1 MRILGASLD
10 KWFGSARR
18 TIVESCKVG
27 AATLADGVGG
37 NGNTEPSFASAAA
50 AG

>member
-1 MRILGASLD
+1 MIFGASLG

-18 TIVESCKVG
+18 TIVESCKVSP
-27 AATLADGVGG
+27 ATLADGVGG
-37 NGNTEPSFASAAA
+37 NGSTEPSVASAAA